1 MALWGFHPTI
11 HHHLAPCLS
20 NFSAFIVV
28 LLKLSFDFW
37 SWVLNLSSSSSHVME
52 RESLCDQDILCWYPE
67 ISISESSS
75 GDSVY
80 RQYGDLSRRTVTNAE
95 DEASVSVT
103 GVTFTMLCMLT
114 AARRC
119 CTSWS
124 LPHTCSCSSYKVPIF
139 PSLSWIYKSISFG
152 ILLLREK
159 SPCSKLE

>member
-1 MALWGFHPTI
+1 MV
-11 HHHLAPCLS
+11 
-20 NFSAFIVV
+20 FSITRRNCFMKYLKSQNRYIVKSYGSDTHTR
-28 LLKLSFDFW
+28 LKKSGLR
-37 SWVLNLSSSSSHVME
+37 VLNLSSSSSHVME

-119 CTSWS
+119 CTS
-124 LPHTCSCSSYKVPIF
+124 
-139 PSLSWIYKSISFG
+139 
-152 ILLLREK
+152 
-159 SPCSKLE
+159 

>member
-1 MALWGFHPTI
+1 MTIFIQRKETRGNRMKIKKKLFKMGMFVGIKRHPFRHPIWLYEGSIPPYTI
-11 HHHLAPCLS
+11 IQLHVS

-28 LLKLSFDFW
+28 LQKLSFDFW

-119 CTSWS
+119 CTS
-124 LPHTCSCSSYKVPIF
+124 
-139 PSLSWIYKSISFG
+139 
-152 ILLLREK
+152 
-159 SPCSKLE
+159 